1 MNWLKKSMLFNV
13 IFLVVQFKKLNT
25 RQKLKILKKIPNHD
39 KYITTNDFN
48 KLSHTI
54 FDKRLK
60 QAKLATNTDLN
71 TDLNLK

>member
-1 MNWLKKSMLFNV
+1 M
-13 IFLVVQFKKLNT
+13 
-25 RQKLKILKKIPNHD
+25 KKIPNHD

-48 KLSHTI
+48 KLSRTI

-71 TDLNLK
+71 TDLNLKWGKNRKITNI

>member
-48 KLSHTI
+48 KLSRTI